1 MAREKILVVDDEK
14 SMCDWL
20 EIALKREGY
29 EVSTVQSGQEALNLF
44 KQAGYDAIIADIRM
58 PELDGISLLKK
69 VREADPTTPVI
80 FITAYASLETAIE
93 SVRLGAA
100 DYITKPFKFVQ
111 VKSRLREVLGPGKGP
126 GKRVAFQPKD
136 KELIGKSKIFA
147 DVLKMVDKIAKTDS
161 TVLVVG
167 ESGTGK
173 ELIAR
178 EVHLR
183 SPRGGEFVSINCGAL
198 PETLLESELFG
209 HKKGSFTDAYRDKDG
224 LFKVANGG
232 SLFLDEISETSPGI
246 QVKLLRV
253 LQEKEIVPIGATRP
267 IKVDV
272 RLIASTNQDLQELV
286 KRGKFREDLFFR
298 INVIPLRMPPLRE
311 RKSDIKMLVDH
322 FLKLYCRRFNLPLK
336 QISSEA
342 LRILTDHDWPGN
354 IRELEN
360 AIERAVVLHEGNTI
374 GPEDLP
380 IFTGRTVVAPKKSI
394 KAAEIHR
401 IVEVLEETGW
411 NKSKAAKIL
420 GIHLSTLYRKMEAY
434 GIKREA

>member
-1 MAREKILVVDDEK
+1 MAGEKILVVDDEK

-29 EVSTVQSGQEALNLF
+29 KVNAVQSGHEALRLF
-44 KQAGYDAIIADIRM
+44 RETGYDAVIADIRM

-69 VREADPTTPVI
+69 MREVDVATPVI

-93 SVRLGAA
+93 SVRLGAS
-100 DYITKPFKFVQ
+100 DYITKPFKFIQ
-111 VKSRLREVLGPGKGP
+111 VKSRLREIFEAHTPEAKAEF
-126 GKRVAFQPKD
+126 KPKER
-136 KELIGKSKIFA
+136 ELIGKSKVFI

-161 TVLVVG
+161 TILVQG

-178 EVHLR
+178 EIHAK
-183 SPRGGEFVSINCGAL
+183 SPRRGEFVSINCGAL

-209 HKKGSFTDAYRDKDG
+209 HRKGAFTDAYRDKDG

-232 SLFLDEISETSPGI
+232 TLFLDEISETSPSI

-253 LQEKEIVPIGATRP
+253 LQEKEIVPIGGTKP

-272 RLIASTNQDLQELV
+272 RLIASTNRDLLEQV
-286 KRGKFREDLFFR
+286 KKGRFREDLYFR
-298 INVIPLRMPPLRE
+298 INVIPMRVPPLRE
-311 RKSDIKMLVDH
+311 RKSDIKILVDH
-322 FLKLYCRRFNLPLK
+322 FLSLYCKRFDLK
-336 QISSEA
+336 LKKIANEA
-342 LRILTDHDWPGN
+342 LKILSDYDWPGN

-360 AIERAVVLHEGNTI
+360 VIERAVVLQDGNTI
-374 GPEDLP
+374 GPDDLP
-380 IFTGRTVVAPKKSI
+380 ALTPKSI
-394 KAAEIHR
+394 IAPRKSIRAAEIHR
-401 IVEVLEETGW
+401 IMEVLEETNW

-420 GIHLSTLYRKMEAY
+420 GIHLSTLYRKMETY
-434 GIKREA
+434 GIKKES

>member
-1 MAREKILVVDDEK
+1 MANEKILVVDDEK

-29 EVSTVQSGQEALNLF
+29 AVSTAQSGQEALRLF
-44 KQAGYDAIIADIRM
+44 KEHGYDAIIADIRM

-69 VREADPTTPVI
+69 VREADPTTPLI

-111 VKSRLREVLGPGKGP
+111 VRSRLRELFHARKTVKGRPG
-126 GKRVAFQPKD
+126 FQPKE
-136 KELIGKSKIFA
+136 KKLIGKSRVFL
-147 DVLKMVDKIAKTDS
+147 DVLKMVDRIAKTDS
-161 TVLVVG
+161 TVLVLG

-183 SPRGGEFVSINCGAL
+183 SPRTGEFVSINCGAL

-209 HKKGSFTDAYRDKDG
+209 HKKGSFTDAYRDKEG

-232 SLFLDEISETSPGI
+232 SLFLDEISETSPAI

-253 LQEKEIVPIGATRP
+253 LQEKEVVPIGATRP
-267 IKVDV
+267 TKVDV
-272 RLIASTNQDLQELV
+272 RLIASTNQDLLELV
-286 KRGKFREDLFFR
+286 KKGKFREDLYFR
-298 INVIPLRMPPLRE
+298 INVIPVRIPPLRE
-311 RKSDIKMLVDH
+311 RKSDVKILVEH
-322 FLKLYCRRFNLPLK
+322 FLKLYCTRFEVSSK
-336 QISSEA
+336 RISSEA
-342 LRILTDHDWPGN
+342 LKILSEYEWQGN

-360 AIERAVVLHEGNTI
+360 VIERAVVLHEGSVI
-374 GPEDLP
+374 GPEQLP
-380 IFTGRTVVAPKKSI
+380 IFAARTVIAPKKSI
-394 KAAEIHR
+394 KAAEIRR
-401 IVEVLEETGW
+401 IVEILEETNW

-434 GIKREA
+434 GVKKEG

>member
-1 MAREKILVVDDEK
+1 MAGEKILVVDDEK

-29 EVSTVQSGQEALNLF
+29 RVNAVQSGQEALRLF
-44 KQAGYDAIIADIRM
+44 REVGYDAIIADIRM
-58 PELDGISLLKK
+58 PEFDGISLLKK
-69 VREADPTTPVI
+69 VREVDPTIPLI

-93 SVRLGAA
+93 SVRLGAS

-111 VKSRLREVLGPGKGP
+111 IKSRL
-126 GKRVAFQPKD
+126 
-136 KELIGKSKIFA
+136 KELFQAPAVERKAEFKPKEKEMIGKSKIFR
-147 DVLKMVDKIAKTDS
+147 DVLKMVEKIAKTDS
-161 TVLVVG
+161 TVLILG

-178 EVHLR
+178 EIHAK
-183 SPRGGEFVSINCGAL
+183 SPRRGEFVSINCGAL

-209 HKKGSFTDAYRDKDG
+209 HKKGAFTDAYRDKDG

-232 SLFLDEISETSPGI
+232 SLFLDEISETSPSI

-253 LQEKEIVPIGATRP
+253 LQEKEIVPVGGTKP

-272 RLIASTNQDLQELV
+272 RLIASTNRDLLELV
-286 KRGKFREDLFFR
+286 KKGRFREDLYFR
-298 INVIPLRMPPLRE
+298 INVIPIRIPPLRE
-311 RKSDIKMLVDH
+311 RKSDIKILADH
-322 FLKLYCRRFNLPLK
+322 FLNLYCKRFNLPLK
-336 QISSEA
+336 RISNQALKILSEY
-342 LRILTDHDWPGN
+342 DWPGN

-360 AIERAVVLHEGNTI
+360 VIERAVVLHEGNVI

-380 IFTGRTVVAPKKSI
+380 PIFMRKTTIAPKKSI
-394 KAAEIHR
+394 KAAEIQR
-401 IVEVLEETGW
+401 IEEVLQETNW

-420 GIHLSTLYRKMEAY
+420 GIHLSTLYRKMETY
-434 GIKREA
+434 GIKKEN

>member
-1 MAREKILVVDDEK
+1 MAGEKILVVDDEK

-29 EVSTVQSGQEALNLF
+29 KVNTVQSGKEALHLF
-44 KQAGYDAIIADIRM
+44 KGGGYDAIIADIRM
-58 PELDGISLLKK
+58 PELDGLSLLKR
-69 VREADPTTPVI
+69 VREIDPTSPVI

-93 SVRLGAA
+93 SVRLGAS
-100 DYITKPFKFVQ
+100 DYITKPFKFIQ
-111 VKSRLREVLGPGKGP
+111 IKSRLKEIFQAGKTVE
-126 GKRVAFQPKD
+126 RRAEFRPK
-136 KELIGKSKIFA
+136 ERQLIGKSKIFV

-161 TVLVVG
+161 TVLVLG

-178 EVHLR
+178 EVHAK
-183 SPRGGEFVSINCGAL
+183 SPRRGEFVSINCGAL

-209 HKKGSFTDAYRDKDG
+209 HKKGSFTDAYRDKEG

-267 IKVDV
+267 ITVDV
-272 RLIASTNQDLQELV
+272 RLIASTNQDLRELV
-286 KRGKFREDLFFR
+286 KKQQFREDLYFR
-298 INVIPLRMPPLRE
+298 INVIPVRVPPLRE
-311 RKSDIKMLVDH
+311 RKSDVKILVDH
-322 FLKLYCRRFNLPLK
+322 FLKLYCRRFDLQLK
-336 QISSEA
+336 RVSDEA
-342 LRILTDHDWPGN
+342 LKILTDYEWPGN

-360 AIERAVVLHEGNTI
+360 VIERAVVLHEGSVI
-374 GPEDLP
+374 GPDELP
-380 IFTGRTVVAPKKSI
+380 IFPERGVIAPKKSI
-394 KAAEIHR
+394 KAAEIRR
-401 IVEVLEETGW
+401 IVEVLEETNW

-420 GIHLSTLYRKMEAY
+420 GIHLSTLYRKMETY
-434 GIKREA
+434 GIRKEG